1 MNDVQKREKEVQEII
16 DHLSDDGINK
26 ALHELFEIYDMLEA
40 DEFETVEHVKNH
52 VERVIDTVLMA
63 VE

>member
-26 ALHELFEIYDMLEA
+26 ALHELFGIYDMLEA
-40 DEFETVEHVKNH
+40 DEFETVEHVKTMLK
-52 VERVIDTVLMA
+52 ELLIQF
-63 VE
+63 

>member
-1 MNDVQKREKEVQEII
+1 MQEII

-26 ALHELFEIYDMLEA
+26 ALHELFGIYDMLEA

-52 VERVIDTVLMA
+52 VERVIDTVLIA

>member
-16 DHLSDDGINK
+16 DHLSDDGINS
-26 ALHELFEIYDMLEA
+26 AIHELFRIYDMLESGK
-40 DEFETVEHVKNH
+40 FETVENVKTY
-52 VERVIDTVLMA
+52 VESVIDTVLIA

>member
-26 ALHELFEIYDMLEA
+26 ALHELFE
-40 DEFETVEHVKNH
+40 TVEHVKNH
-52 VERVIDTVLMA
+52 VERVIDTVLIA

>member
-16 DHLSDDGINK
+16 DHLSDDGINS
-26 ALHELFEIYDMLEA
+26 AIHELFGIYDNLEA
-40 DEFETVEHVKNH
+40 GKFETVENVKTY
-52 VERVIDTVLMA
+52 VEDIIDTVLIA